1 MGFGHA
7 DLVIAVPRFW
17 VDVDTMHDLAAVAA
31 ALYRNG
37 LARRR
42 ALAPAEASRG
52 GWLAR
57 SRAETASFANY
68 PETLAAA
75 EETPG
80 R

>member
-1 MGFGHA
+1 AGG
-7 DLVIAVPRFW
+7 DI
-17 VDVDTMHDLAAVAA
+17 DTHFLEALTIEPPDDYAALAAVAA

-42 ALAPAEASRG
+42 ALAPVEASRG